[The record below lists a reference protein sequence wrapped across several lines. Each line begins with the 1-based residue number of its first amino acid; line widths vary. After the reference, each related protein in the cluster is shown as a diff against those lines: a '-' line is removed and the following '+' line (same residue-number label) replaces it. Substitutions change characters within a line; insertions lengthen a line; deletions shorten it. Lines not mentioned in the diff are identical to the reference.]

1 MKLSITISTLF
12 CVFLCTNLAAQWQTT
27 NGIKG
32 GRLSNF
38 CALGD
43 TVVALAPNG
52 VVYSLDKG
60 AHWIPYQLPAAF
72 KNNYWIDIKV
82 QNHDLILKNFSEEI
96 ILISRDAGQ
105 TWEQVPL
112 PPGTS
117 SSVRDV
123 FIQGNKLG
131 CSISGGTAGIYH
143 SDDWGITWTKVS
155 NSIIRYIHVH
165 NDTLLAVLGNKV
177 VRSTDMGIT
186 LTNEL
191 FNIENLKDVVGVG
204 SGMVLLTNVQ
214 NQQSILHFTSD
225 MGENWSTTSV
235 WANGRQVYQD
245 AGTFYLTNEQGLV
258 YRSTDLGIVWE
269 TIVLPNE
276 DKTTSIFATDS
287 SVLLST
293 YNGGYWQSQD
303 KAATW
308 SGPYHNLELDLTQK
322 FGQIGDK
329 LVTVIPNDIFYWNG
343 DSSTWKPMNLP
354 YTIGGIDNT
363 YRDIVQMDSN
373 LVMLFDFQPYVSQD
387 QGATWQLCDVTLYAG
402 LSHSRR
408 LVKTPNRIF
417 APEDGI
423 HHGML
428 ISDDDGVTFQFHILS
443 GMGYLSDFN
452 YTDGK
457 LVGFFNRDFY
467 TSSDEGVTW
476 DTIPINPANVP
487 TNFWSS
493 KMHVAGNNI
502 FIFGDY
508 YATTHKNGL
517 IFSKDYGQT
526 WDYRDLA
533 TDPFGFDIMY
543 ALVSVGDYLVAA
555 TDQGVFRSK
564 DTGETWENW
573 SEGLP
578 FPLIKNLIIHDGYL
592 YCSTLRGIF
601 RRPVEELELVG
612 TDWVN
617 PIQTQNLRL
626 LPNPTSSGFYVEHPG
641 QPGVLRIFDPIG
653 RLMSTITTKN
663 DTPTFV
669 EASHWPGGHYQI
681 VLETADGR
689 LLVGTLVK
697 R

>member
-1 MKLSITISTLF
+1 MKLSVTISTLF
-12 CVFLCTNLAAQWQTT
+12 CVFLYTSLTAQWQTT

-32 GRLSNF
+32 GQIDGF
-38 CALGD
+38 CELGD
-43 TVVALAPNG
+43 TVVALVPSG

-60 AHWIPYQLPAAF
+60 AHWSHYQLPAAF
-72 KNNYWIDIKV
+72 KNNYWTKVKV
-82 QNHDLILKNFSEEI
+82 QNHDLVLTNFSEDI
-96 ILISRDAGQ
+96 ILVSRDAGQ
-105 TWEQVPL
+105 TWEKIPL

-117 SSVRDV
+117 NGVREL

-131 CSISGGTAGIYH
+131 CSASGGAAGLYH

-155 NSIIRYIHVH
+155 NSIIRHIHVH

-177 VRSTDMGIT
+177 VRSTDMGLT
-186 LTNEL
+186 LSDEL
-191 FNIENLKDVVGVG
+191 FNIENLKDIVGVG
-204 SGMVLLTNVQ
+204 SSVVLLTNAQ

-225 MGENWSTTSV
+225 MGENWSTASTWSI
-235 WANGRQVYQD
+235 GRQVYRD
-245 AGTFYLTNEQGLV
+245 AGTFYMTDGQGLV
-258 YRSTDLGIVWE
+258 YRSTDLGNVWE
-269 TIVLPNE
+269 TIVLPDQ
-276 DKTTSIFATDS
+276 DKITSIYAKDS
-287 SVLLST
+287 TVLLSK

-303 KAATW
+303 KATTW
-308 SGPYHNLELDLTQK
+308 SGPYHNLELNLAQK

-343 DSSTWKPMNLP
+343 DSSTWNPLNLP
-354 YTIGGIDNT
+354 YAIGGIDNT
-363 YRDIVQMDSN
+363 YLDIVQMDSN

-428 ISDDDGVTFQFHILS
+428 ISDDDGVTFQFYILS

-452 YTDGK
+452 YVDGK

-508 YATTHKNGL
+508 YMNTYKNGL

-526 WDYRDLA
+526 WEYRELA
-533 TDPFGFDIMY
+533 THPIGFDEMY
-543 ALVSVGDYLVAA
+543 ALVSVGDDLVAA
-555 TDQGVFRSK
+555 TNKGVFRSK
-564 DTGETWENW
+564 DAGDTWEDW

-578 FPLIKNLIIHDGYL
+578 FPLIKNLIVHDGYL
-592 YCSTLRGIF
+592 YCSTLRGVF
-601 RRPVEELELVG
+601 RRPVEELNVVG

-617 PIQTQNLRL
+617 PAKNQTLRF
-626 LPNPTSSGFYVEHPG
+626 LPNPASSGFYVEHPG
-641 QPGVLRIFDPIG
+641 QQGVLHIFDSNG
-653 RLMSTITTKN
+653 RLMGTMATKN
-663 DTPTFV
+663 DNRTFMEV
-669 EASHWPGGHYQI
+669 SNWPNGHYQI

-689 LLVGTLVK
+689 LLVGGLVK